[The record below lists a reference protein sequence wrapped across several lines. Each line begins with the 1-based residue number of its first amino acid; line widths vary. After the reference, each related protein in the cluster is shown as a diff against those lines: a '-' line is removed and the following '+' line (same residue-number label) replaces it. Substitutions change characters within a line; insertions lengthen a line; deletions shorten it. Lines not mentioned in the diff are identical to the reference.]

1 MFNLKKKDAV
11 ADAVAM
17 ILAQEAELSDK
28 QKKIAKIAGDK
39 EKIDAADLA
48 ALRAGKKPVEEGF
61 DDMEKYLKDKNK
73 PQPSGGAGKKQ
84 GSKYGGSKQKEEPND
99 DEDKMKKEEADVGYA
114 RKSGTKA
121 GHALYSKKLSNEP
134 QTSKSDVTLQ
144 SGATANSG
152 KSYNFPKGTKF
163 VSLPGGIFGQH
174 PDVPET
180 HPKFGHLIKSNDD
193 NIKKIHKSL
202 KEENEMKEDV
212 DSVDETYTA
221 REIKM
226 ATGIAKDKRYAGGN
240 MTGAAKVM
248 DKIKPGLSQTTAAQK
263 SLRQA
268 NEDTEQVDEKAPPGF
283 EGTVKAMKKHKDI
296 DNPFALAW
304 SMKNKGYK
312 SHKKAD
318 GSMKKEE
325 VEELDEKEGR
335 GSSDPLENRADY
347 AKKHGTGQVYKKTHA
362 GDKTGMTQAYAYDI
376 KRSGPKGKLPE
387 EVELDEAVSRKHF
400 QQVADLIKTHDNPG
414 KRKELAQH
422 HAEIFKQQNPRFDHA
437 KFMKAAGVNEEV
449 GHVEEKVD
457 PSVRTKETLTG
468 SKPTKQKDDVGPGAD
483 GKSTKVKFSAES
495 WLKQLKK
502 K

>member
-202 KEENEMKEDV
+202 
-212 DSVDETYTA
+212 DETYTA
-221 REIKM
+221 KEIKM

-283 EGTVKAMKKHKDI
+283 EGTVKDI

-449 GHVEEKVD
+449 EHVEEKVD
-457 PSVRTKETLTG
+457 PNDRTKDMISG
-468 SKPTKQKDDVGPGAD
+468 RKPTKQKDDVGPGAD
-483 GKSTKVKFSAES
+483 GKSTKVKLES
-495 WLKQLKK
+495 FLSNLKK

>member
-17 ILAQEAELSDK
+17 VLAQEAELSPK

-61 DDMEKYLKDKNK
+61 DDMEKYLKDKAK

-84 GSKYGGSKQKEEPND
+84 GSKYGGSKQKEEPK
-99 DEDKMKKEEADVGYA
+99 ED
-114 RKSGTKA
+114 
-121 GHALYSKKLSNEP
+121 
-134 QTSKSDVTLQ
+134 
-144 SGATANSG
+144 
-152 KSYNFPKGTKF
+152 
-163 VSLPGGIFGQH
+163 
-174 PDVPET
+174 
-180 HPKFGHLIKSNDD
+180 
-193 NIKKIHKSL
+193 
-202 KEENEMKEDV
+202 MKEDV
-212 DSVDETYTA
+212 ES
-221 REIKM
+221 
-226 ATGIAKDKRYAGGN
+226 
-240 MTGAAKVM
+240 
-248 DKIKPGLSQTTAAQK
+248 
-263 SLRQA
+263 
-268 NEDTEQVDEKAPPGF
+268 VDEKAPPGF

-325 VEELDEKEGR
+325 VELQ
-335 GSSDPLENRADY
+335 
-347 AKKHGTGQVYKKTHA
+347 T
-362 GDKTGMTQAYAYDI
+362 
-376 KRSGPKGKLPE
+376 E
-387 EVELDEAVSRKHF
+387 EDLDEAVSRKHF
-400 QQVADLIKTHDNPG
+400 QQVADLIKTHDDAG

-449 GHVEEKVD
+449 EQVEEKID
-457 PSVRTKETLTG
+457 QSIRTKETLTG

-483 GKSTKVKFSAES
+483 SKSTKVKFSAES
-495 WLKQLKK
+495 WLKKLKK

>member
-1 MFNLKKKDAV
+1 VIQIQELINHYVSGIAKEKQMFNLKKKDAV

-17 ILAQEAELSDK
+17 VLAQEAELSDK

-84 GSKYGGSKQKEEPND
+84 GSKYGGSKQKEEEPKD
-99 DEDKMKKEEADVGYA
+99 DMKEDVEQIDELKTSTLLRYSTKANQSLIGGDRNKEEKRVQGINRAVGKIKTRYA
-114 RKSGTKA
+114 
-121 GHALYSKKLSNEP
+121 
-134 QTSKSDVTLQ
+134 
-144 SGATANSG
+144 
-152 KSYNFPKGTKF
+152 
-163 VSLPGGIFGQH
+163 
-174 PDVPET
+174 
-180 HPKFGHLIKSNDD
+180 
-193 NIKKIHKSL
+193 
-202 KEENEMKEDV
+202 KEDV
-212 DSVDETYTA
+212 DSVDEAYTSK
-221 REIKM
+221 EIKM

-268 NEDTEQVDEKAPPGF
+268 NEDVESVDEKAPPGF

-325 VEELDEKEGR
+325 VEELE
-335 GSSDPLENRADY
+335 
-347 AKKHGTGQVYKKTHA
+347 
-362 GDKTGMTQAYAYDI
+362 
-376 KRSGPKGKLPE
+376 
-387 EVELDEAVSRKHF
+387 EAVSRKHF
-400 QQVADLIKTHDNPG
+400 QQVADLIKTHDDAG

-437 KFMKAAGVNEEV
+437 KFMKAAGVNEDVE
-449 GHVEEKVD
+449 HVEEDINKD
-457 PSVRTKETLTG
+457 RTKDMISG
-468 SKPTKQKDDVGPGAD
+468 RKPTKQTDDVGPGSD
-483 GKSTKVKFSAES
+483 GKSTKAKLSAES
-495 WLKQLKK
+495 WLKNLKK

>member
-84 GSKYGGSKQKEEPND
+84 GSKYGGSKQKEEEPKD
-99 DEDKMKKEEADVGYA
+99 D
-114 RKSGTKA
+114 
-121 GHALYSKKLSNEP
+121 
-134 QTSKSDVTLQ
+134 
-144 SGATANSG
+144 
-152 KSYNFPKGTKF
+152 
-163 VSLPGGIFGQH
+163 
-174 PDVPET
+174 
-180 HPKFGHLIKSNDD
+180 
-193 NIKKIHKSL
+193 
-202 KEENEMKEDV
+202 MKEDV
-212 DSVDETYTA
+212 DSVDETYTSK
-221 REIKM
+221 EIKM

-283 EGTVKAMKKHKDI
+283 EGTVKAMKKHKEI

-449 GHVEEKVD
+449 EHVEEKVD

-483 GKSTKVKFSAES
+483 GKSTKVKFSAEA
-495 WLKQLKK
+495 WLKNLKK

>member
-84 GSKYGGSKQKEEPND
+84 GSKYGGSKQKEEEPKD
-99 DEDKMKKEEADVGYA
+99 D
-114 RKSGTKA
+114 
-121 GHALYSKKLSNEP
+121 
-134 QTSKSDVTLQ
+134 
-144 SGATANSG
+144 
-152 KSYNFPKGTKF
+152 
-163 VSLPGGIFGQH
+163 
-174 PDVPET
+174 
-180 HPKFGHLIKSNDD
+180 
-193 NIKKIHKSL
+193 
-202 KEENEMKEDV
+202 MKEDV
-212 DSVDETYTA
+212 DSVDETYTSK
-221 REIKM
+221 EIKM

-268 NEDTEQVDEKAPPGF
+268 NEDTELVDEKAPPGF

-335 GSSDPLENRADY
+335 GSSDPLANRADY

-449 GHVEEKVD
+449 EHVEEKVD
-457 PSVRTKETLTG
+457 PNDRTKDMISG
-468 SKPTKQKDDVGPGAD
+468 RKPTKQKDDVGPGAD
-483 GKSTKVKFSAES
+483 GKSTKVKLES
-495 WLKQLKK
+495 FLSNLKK

>member
-17 ILAQEAELSDK
+17 VLAQEAELSDK

-84 GSKYGGSKQKEEPND
+84 GSKYGGSKQKEEEPKD
-99 DEDKMKKEEADVGYA
+99 DMKEDVEQIDELKTSTLLRYSTKANQSLIGGDRNKEEKRVQGINRAVGKIKTRYA
-114 RKSGTKA
+114 
-121 GHALYSKKLSNEP
+121 
-134 QTSKSDVTLQ
+134 
-144 SGATANSG
+144 
-152 KSYNFPKGTKF
+152 
-163 VSLPGGIFGQH
+163 
-174 PDVPET
+174 
-180 HPKFGHLIKSNDD
+180 
-193 NIKKIHKSL
+193 
-202 KEENEMKEDV
+202 KEDV
-212 DSVDETYTA
+212 DSVDEAYTSK
-221 REIKM
+221 EIKM

-268 NEDTEQVDEKAPPGF
+268 NEDVESVDEKAPPGF

-325 VEELDEKEGR
+325 VEELE
-335 GSSDPLENRADY
+335 
-347 AKKHGTGQVYKKTHA
+347 
-362 GDKTGMTQAYAYDI
+362 
-376 KRSGPKGKLPE
+376 
-387 EVELDEAVSRKHF
+387 EAVSRKHF
-400 QQVADLIKTHDNPG
+400 QQVADLIKTHDDAG

-437 KFMKAAGVNEEV
+437 KFMKAAGVNEDVE
-449 GHVEEKVD
+449 HVEEDINKD
-457 PSVRTKETLTG
+457 RTKDMISG
-468 SKPTKQKDDVGPGAD
+468 RKPTKQTDDVGPGSD
-483 GKSTKVKFSAES
+483 GKSTKAKLSAES
-495 WLKQLKK
+495 WLKNLKK